1 MPGVVPG
8 VLPAKPP
15 DGLGLCLAAGLDFQ
29 RLPGSFPKRH
39 LARAPPFCHP
49 RTVNLRRHFLTAM
62 LPLAA
67 PVAGLHGSETPAFPP
82 NQPDAHTLH
91 LWHLDGEG
99 GPFEDSADNGLPLWG
114 LQNGALAGQ
123 PSVSGLGEAV
133 SFRAN
138 AGGIPGA
145 SNLAG
150 AILTAAPAVA
160 FGPGDNVPDGFR
172 YAGDDGAFTF
182 EMVVKFDILPAEA
195 GSIAC
200 GLISM
205 DGDGGDRIFNFRI
218 EKEGFLSFIP
228 LPDGGAGGLGLA
240 TIPTS
245 GPHAI
250 DTTHWFHAAVTY
262 DGNEGVTNNLKL
274 YWTRLG
280 PGLTE
285 ANRIG
290 SGTLSSD
297 FGGGTGDFAIGN
309 EARTFT
315 DNAEAEP
322 FPGLIDEVRISG
334 VARHPSDF
342 FFVPA
347 KLRTSPEPSTDRS
360 ATGGG
365 RRDFDL
371 KLESVLVDASS
382 AVIPPPG
389 DGVLRLGSGLHRLDF
404 DFGFGPENP
413 GGTVKLR
420 CQLEGIDDR
429 WQETERGMSLVC
441 QALDKDNRV
450 LSQGSF
456 PFIGT
461 SSGWQTTLEDSALTR
476 RVEPVRVPAETT
488 ALRLSLTSGSP
499 ETTGFVTLDQL
510 ALTVPGAPEIS
521 LWQGGKLALNEATT
535 RAAGVPDGWRRDGS
549 DPAIARLVFR
559 AGEPSLAL
567 VDGDQQHHGEWSA
580 VQTIRSPDHR
590 GGVLVLSWNEAFNVS
605 GGSLH
610 RATYVNVP
618 PGNYTFR
625 AVGLAGD
632 GDPLSDGISLGIV
645 IAPPFW
651 QRPWFA
657 PSLAA
662 AAVALMAA
670 GIVTQLRRRSM
681 RRLETLR
688 FQNALEKDR
697 TRIARDLHDD
707 LGTRVT
713 VLTMTAALARRDL
726 DADPAKTRRHL
737 EAMAGSARELVAA
750 MDDLVWAVD
759 PAHDTLDHLA
769 SHLTRLA
776 EEMFRDSPVRC
787 RLDIPALLP
796 ARPLGADFRHHLAL
810 AVKESL
816 HNVLRHA
823 GPCEV
828 FLSLKFDGETLT
840 LEIRDTGCG
849 FDPAAPPEGH
859 GLSNTPARI
868 REIGG
873 SYAIDSAPGRGTSIL
888 IRCRLPDLPD

>member
-1 MPGVVPG
+1 MTARRAIPFA
-8 VLPAKPP
+8 L
-15 DGLGLCLAAGLDFQ
+15 LAAA
-29 RLPGSFPKRH
+29 S
-39 LARAPPFCHP
+39 
-49 RTVNLRRHFLTAM
+49 
-62 LPLAA
+62 AA
-67 PVAGLHGSETPAFPP
+67 EIRP
-82 NQPDAHTLH
+82 NVPDAHTLH
-91 LWHLDGEG
+91 LWHFEES
-99 GPFEDSADNGLPLWG
+99 GPPFTDLG
-114 LQNGALAGQ
+114 LQPQPLAGAFNGAAGGYASW
-123 PSVSGLGEAV
+123 PGLGSAV

-138 AGGIPGA
+138 AGGVPGN
-145 SNLAG
+145 SDLQG
-150 AILTAAPAVA
+150 AIVTAGDRLASGA
-160 FGPGDNVPDGFR
+160 GDNVPAGFR
-172 YAGDDGAFTF
+172 YFGEDGAFTY
-182 EMVVKFDILPAEA
+182 EAVLKFDILPGEA
-195 GSIAC
+195 GVIAC

-228 LPDGGAGGLGLA
+228 LQDAGAVGLGLA
-240 TIPTS
+240 TLPS
-245 GPHAI
+245 GGPHAI
-250 DTTHWFHAAVTY
+250 DTKSWFHAAVTY

-274 YWTRLG
+274 YWTRLA
-280 PGLTE
+280 PGLHE
-285 ANRIG
+285 ANCIG
-290 SGTLSSD
+290 SGTLSAD
-297 FGGGTGDFAIGN
+297 LGGGIGDFAIGN
-309 EARTFT
+309 EARAFPG
-315 DNAEAEP
+315 NAEAEP
-322 FPGLIDEVRISG
+322 FPGIIDEVRISS

-342 FFVPA
+342 FFVP
-347 KLRTSPEPSTDRS
+347 PERRAGPAAAAGSG
-360 ATGGG
+360 TGEV

-371 KLESVLVDASS
+371 KLASVLVDASS
-382 AVIPPPG
+382 ADLPG
-389 DGVLRLGSGLHRLDF
+389 PQGGALRLGSGLHRLDF
-404 DFGFGPENP
+404 DFGFGPEHP
-413 GGTVKLR
+413 GGTIKLR

-441 QALDKDNRV
+441 QALGKDNRV

-461 SSGWQTTLEDSALTR
+461 SGGWETTLEDSALTR
-476 RVEPVRVPAETT
+476 RMEPVHVPAGTT
-488 ALRLSLTSGSP
+488 ALRLSLASGSP
-499 ETTGFVTLDQL
+499 DTTGFVTLDNL
-510 ALTVPGAPEIS
+510 SLTAPGAPGQS
-521 LWQGGKLALNEATT
+521 LWKDGKLALTEATT

-559 AGEPSLAL
+559 EDLPSLAL

-580 VQTIRSPDHR
+580 VQAVNPPDPG
-590 GGVLVLSWNEAFNVS
+590 GGVLVLSWDEAYNVS
-605 GGSLH
+605 SGSLH

-632 GDPLSDGISLGIV
+632 GGDPLSDGIALPIV
-645 IAPPFW
+645 IAPPYW

-657 PSLAA
+657 PLLAA
-662 AAVALMAA
+662 AAVALLAA
-670 GIVTQLRRRSM
+670 GLVSHVRRKSM
-681 RRLETLR
+681 QRLESLR
-688 FQNALEKDR
+688 FQNALEQDR

-726 DADPAKTRRHL
+726 ETDPERARRHL
-737 EAMAGSARELVAA
+737 EAMTGSARELVAA

-776 EEMFRDSPVRC
+776 EEMFRDSEVRC

-796 ARPLGADFRHHLAL
+796 ARPLGAEFRHHVAL

-828 FLSLKFDGETLT
+828 FLSLKFDGEMLT
-840 LEIRDTGCG
+840 LEIRDTGIG

-873 SYAIDSAPGRGTSIL
+873 SYTIDSAPGRGTSVVIG
-888 IRCRLPDLPD
+888 CRLPDPPA